1 MELTSGPF
9 PTEEEFNLPGIHSPP
24 LLTLLS
30 TSLIKATVH
39 PRTLLLIPLYHLLHH
54 LTVHLLLLPSLH
66 PTTHP
71 PYHHPTTHPLSLH
84 PTTHPPSL
92 LHTTPPLSHPHPMTV
107 PPHNP
112 QETPDHPKFLF
123 YLPQEKM
130 VSAQPESGSPRLVL
144 ESLPLALP
152 VLEYFHKLTTA
163 LILMRAILLIYTK
176 SMYNVPKI

>member
-9 PTEEEFNLPGIHSPP
+9 PTEEEFNPLDIHSPP
-24 LLTLLS
+24 LPTLLS
-30 TSLIKATVH
+30 TSLIKVTVH
-39 PRTLLLIPLYHLLHH
+39 PRTLLRILPYHPLHHHTAHLLLHH
-54 LTVHLLLLPSLH
+54 SLH

-92 LHTTPPLSHPHPMTV
+92 RRTTLPLSHPLPMTV
-107 PPHNP
+107 LPRNP
-112 QETPDHPKFLF
+112 QETPDPPKFLF
-123 YLPQEKM
+123 YLPQEKV

-144 ESLPLALP
+144 ESLPPALP

-163 LILMRAILLIYTK
+163 LILTRAILLISTK
-176 SMYNVPKI
+176 STYNVPKT